1 MKKRHDIA
9 VIFKK
14 EYYLGRMEFTPVKVI
29 SGSYDSEGKC
39 FVDKDG
45 TTYYHIIENPD
56 NYGFGYFDEIYN
68 YKKQHPLLNETL
80 IKLTLLHTLKKCFF
94 AFRYN
99 DDYIPIVEVTEKNGK
114 TFNLID
120 NNILN
125 YYREYHPDFFDKH
138 FEVRENGDI
147 YLKSETETDVI
158 EENKEEKKEEK
169 VLKVV
174 EDKKQSIDVSTLFK
188 EITDTV
194 IEDFSDK
201 KSRNILI
208 NGSTGVGKTE
218 TFRILS
224 KLLNVPCV
232 IVSATEYTAAGY
244 VGKSVDDMLVSLI
257 KKANGDVKRAQ
268 EGILII
274 DEIDKLSESNSG
286 HSQINQRDVQEALL
300 KLLEDGV
307 FSIKSGFSE
316 VEFDTSRLMVVG
328 MGSWSRIDL
337 TPKRSVGFNS
347 VEVKKTYKDITREDI
362 VSNGLIP
369 ELVGRFS
376 TLVQMN
382 ELNFDSFVRILKSKN
397 NVINQNKK
405 FFSGKGIDLVF
416 DDKAI
421 DAVAKE
427 ADKNNYGARGLDEI
441 IERALSA
448 ASFEIASD
456 PEKYSSLII
465 TEETI
470 EDPKKYVLTRKENNN
485 S

>member
-1 MKKRHDIA
+1 
-9 VIFKK
+9 
-14 EYYLGRMEFTPVKVI
+14 
-29 SGSYDSEGKC
+29 
-39 FVDKDG
+39 
-45 TTYYHIIENPD
+45 
-56 NYGFGYFDEIYN
+56 
-68 YKKQHPLLNETL
+68 
-80 IKLTLLHTLKKCFF
+80 
-94 AFRYN
+94 
-99 DDYIPIVEVTEKNGK
+99 
-114 TFNLID
+114 
-120 NNILN
+120 
-125 YYREYHPDFFDKH
+125 
-138 FEVRENGDI
+138 
-147 YLKSETETDVI
+147 
-158 EENKEEKKEEK
+158 
-169 VLKVV
+169 
-174 EDKKQSIDVSTLFK
+174 
-188 EITDTV
+188 
-194 IEDFSDK
+194 
-201 KSRNILI
+201 
-208 NGSTGVGKTE
+208 
-218 TFRILS
+218 
-224 KLLNVPCV
+224 
-232 IVSATEYTAAGY
+232 
-244 VGKSVDDMLVSLI
+244 MLVSLI

-274 DEIDKLSESNSG
+274 DEIDKLSESNAG

-337 TPKRSVGFNS
+337 TPKRAVGFNS
-347 VEVKKTYKDITREDI
+347 VEEKKTYKDITREDI

-421 DAVAKE
+421 EAVAKK
-427 ADKNNYGARGLDEI
+427 ADKNNYCARGLDEI

-470 EDPKKYVLTRKENNN
+470 EDPKKYVLTRKEDNN